1 MELGD
6 RIAKLNADS
15 FLAIDTILISSRHL
29 YRMPYSLHE
38 KSGLVSLPL
47 DPDKVLEFEKSL
59 AQPEKVLRPLFT
71 FLGRKVQGESA
82 RRLLAQALDFEV
94 KPEEE
99 IEKKNFEE
107 VK

>member
-15 FLAIDTILISSRHL
+15 FLEIDTVLIASRHL

-47 DPDKVLEFEKSL
+47 DPNKVLEFEKPM
-59 AQPEKVLRPLFT
+59 ARPEVVQTT
-71 FLGRKVQGESA
+71 FMFLDRDVVKEERA
-82 RRLLAQALDFEV
+82 RRLLLQALDFEASYAAQ
-94 KPEEE
+94 EER
-99 IEKKNFEE
+99 
-107 VK
+107 VGPA